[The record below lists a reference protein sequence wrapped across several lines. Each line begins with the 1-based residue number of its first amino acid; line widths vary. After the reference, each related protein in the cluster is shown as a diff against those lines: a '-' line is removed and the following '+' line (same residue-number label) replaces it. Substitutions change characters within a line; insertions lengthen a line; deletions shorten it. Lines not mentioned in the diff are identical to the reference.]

1 MSALRRAGWFV
12 LLGLWPAVIAVKVF
26 WHPSWAGGLSDAGAA
41 ASLALGVT
49 LMRTGEPV
57 PRLRDWALKRRVS
70 EIARRQAATE
80 VRQQAQQARLDGL
93 TDGLLRTFAAAGKD
107 APEAMGA
114 DAPTIPHLHRVV

>member
-1 MSALRRAGWFV
+1 
-12 LLGLWPAVIAVKVF
+12 VIAVKVF

-80 VRQQAQQARLDGL
+80 VRQQAQQAQLDGL
-93 TDGLLRTFAAAGKD
+93 TDGLIRTFTAAGRD
-107 APEAMGA
+107 TPECVTA
-114 DAPTIPHLHRVV
+114 DAPTQPILRAV